1 MKNSLQSISFFWV
14 LFLVLT
20 NSFSQND
27 LCENAIP
34 LTPIIGTD
42 YYTNSTVGTTVG
54 ATIGTPL
61 PTCCVSATKDVWY
74 TFTATS
80 TLMTVSIYSGTFNFG
95 FQVLENS
102 CSGVAMICKNDTP
115 NNPLKQF
122 SSNNFIVGNTYFVRV
137 FNTSSAVEN
146 EGVFNI
152 VILQPP
158 PPDNDLCENAGRED
172 PCGGTCAPFYGTFH
186 GALIDTPTPSCAP
199 NASQDVWVYFI
210 ATTTINS
217 ISVNPNQG
225 VDVGFELYNGGCN
238 SSLISCVNNRPT
250 SVSEKYQQTNFIIGQ
265 IYMIRVFNV
274 GSTLSTAG
282 FTLTVWTNQ
291 FPPNDYEENAEEI
304 FTNTTQCATGDFHQ
318 TTISNPSPPCSSST
332 NKDVWYKF
340 IATSVGMTVFIQ
352 PLGPSN
358 IGMQIFNGGST
369 GTAIGCVNINGVNG
383 YETFTNSDFVIGQT
397 YYIRVFNIST
407 SGNQYDQFQICLTNN
422 SPPANDICSTATLL
436 TPTLTCDTLTQG
448 IFNFSTIT
456 NQAPGCALL
465 ASQDVWYKFVA
476 TTTTMSVFLT
486 YEGAGIELFQGSCTA
501 PSLACY
507 LSTYDPGIYNY
518 DDGITRN
525 NFVIG
530 QIYFIR
536 VFNSSATPVPSTF
549 NICVKGYITPSNDL
563 CSNAPILNFVNN
575 FTSVSGELNGATL
588 SNPSPICI
596 TTTVKGD
603 LWYKFIATSK
613 MYEIALALYGQGYE
627 TGFEIFQNSCSGN
640 IVYCGNNEINNV
652 LPLLTIGE
660 TYYIK
665 IYNKTEIISSL
676 SYFNLSVTAFPAPS
690 NNLCSN
696 ATVLTPSPNN
706 IETVTGSFY
715 GATLE
720 NLTTSC
726 TTNAK
731 QDVWYKFTAI
741 APSMEINFYRD
752 YNANYY
758 SYFQSFEV
766 FETSCNGNNIGCV
779 SNYEGLY
786 QLGFQYSNFIVGQT
800 YFIRVISE
808 NIRNS
813 YYPFYISVS
822 YTPPPTNDLC
832 GNATVLTPSENCS
845 GDWGTLTNATL
856 SSNTPTCASN
866 SSQDVWYKFVA
877 TEISMKINLNAY
889 YSGTGNFGF
898 EISKD
903 SCSGA
908 LFTCFVNDP
917 MVYFNGATYN
927 NFVIGQTYYLRI
939 FNTTNV
945 ASTLSYS
952 VCINAYPPPPNDLC
966 TNATLL
972 NLGNSCT
979 TTPGTFNGA
988 TIDNLPSCAP
998 NATKDVWYKFIAT
1011 NQSMSIN
1018 LRNVYGIEFGIEVK
1032 EGSCSGTLFGCS
1044 NQFSNYTMPTFY
1056 QNNFVEG
1063 QTYYIRII
1071 KMNTSDVTSPFEIF
1085 IQEYLAPNNDLKN
1098 NPTTLFPSTLCN
1110 PTSGSL
1116 TGASVCGIAPNC
1128 SVTTQDVWYSFT
1140 ATATTMRILVGAV
1153 TDLDHGFEIIK
1164 SGYYGNYFYEYTVS
1178 CVNQF
1183 ETNKSEQI
1191 ILSNFVVGDNYQI
1204 KVFNSGTNISSLP
1217 FEICVQEFPLPTNDL
1232 CQNATVLITSQT
1244 CIGSFGTLN
1253 SSTTTDAVPACSYY
1267 SSISQ
1272 DIWYQFTATTQTMTV
1287 SLPRVLNLYA
1297 GFEIRQSS
1305 CTGNVIGC
1313 ITGSDLNW
1321 LEKLTLDNYI
1331 VGQTYFVRVFNDN
1344 NSDLTTPFEIC
1355 VTDLLPPS
1363 NDNCYYAIGLTPSA
1377 NCINTTGTFSGAT
1390 IANPAP
1396 NCAQNASQD
1405 VWYSFVAT
1413 TTSNQIS
1420 ISSIYQVDI
1429 AFEVYQGNCS
1439 VTSLTC
1445 INASFNNEYYLNSNY
1460 IVGQTYFIR
1469 VINTY
1474 ATLSTSEF
1482 QICITSFPPPTNDLC
1497 TNAQILTPN
1506 AVPYGYTGN
1515 FNYAT
1520 NNGALPICASY
1531 VISDV
1536 WYQFTATS
1544 NEMTITLNTLF
1555 GSQYDDYNGGF
1566 EIYQNDCNG
1575 AMLNCVNSNPM
1586 GTNEIYTNTN
1596 FISGQ
1601 NYLLRVF
1608 NANNTVSQMPFRIN
1622 VTGTNLGVKEN
1633 TLNKLALYP
1642 NPTKDILNLKL
1653 PEVQDFEIINYSI
1666 TNMLGQTVYKDFKN
1680 YQEVDVASFSDGVYQ
1695 VVIETNKGNW
1705 TGRFVKN

>member
-1 MKNSLQSISFFWV
+1 MKNSLQSTSFFWA
-14 LFLVLT
+14 LFLIFI
-20 NSFSQND
+20 NSYSQND
-27 LCENAIP
+27 LCGDAIS

-54 ATIGTPL
+54 TSIETPL
-61 PTCCVSATKDVWY
+61 PTCCPSASKDVWY
-74 TFTATS
+74 TFVATS
-80 TLMTVSIYSGTFNFG
+80 TLMTVSVYSGYFNFG
-95 FQVLENS
+95 FQVIENS
-102 CSGVAMICKNDTP
+102 CSGVSMICKNDTP
-115 NNPLKQF
+115 TNSLKQF

-137 FNTSSAVEN
+137 FNTSSIVEN
-146 EGVFNI
+146 VGEFNI

-158 PPDNDLCENAGRED
+158 SPDNDLCENAGRED

-186 GALIDTPTPSCAP
+186 GALINTPTPSCAP

-210 ATTTINS
+210 ATTAINS

-225 VDVGFELYNGGCN
+225 VDVGFEIYNGGCN
-238 SSLISCVNNRPT
+238 SSLISCINNRPT

-274 GSTLSTAG
+274 ASTLSTAG

-291 FPPNDYEENAEEI
+291 FPPNDFEVNAEEI
-304 FTNTTQCATGDFHQ
+304 LTNAAQCATGDFHQ

-340 IATSVGMTVFIQ
+340 IATSVGMTVYIQ

-369 GTAIGCVNINGVNG
+369 GTSIGCINNNGVNG
-383 YETFTNSDFVIGQT
+383 YEIFTNSDYIIGQT

-407 SGNQYDQFQICLTNN
+407 SGNQYDQFEICLSNN
-422 SPPANDICSTATLL
+422 SPPANDNCSNATLL
-436 TPTLTCDTLTQG
+436 TPNLTCDTLTQG

-456 NQAPGCALL
+456 NPAPSCAQV

-486 YEGAGIELFQGSCTA
+486 YEGGGIELFQGSCTA

-507 LSTYDPGIYNY
+507 LSTYDPGVYNY

-530 QIYFIR
+530 QIYFVR

-549 NICVKGYITPSNDL
+549 GICVKGYSTPSNDL
-563 CSNAPILNFVNN
+563 CTNATILNFTNN
-575 FTSVSGELNGATL
+575 ITSVSGELNGATL
-588 SNPSPICI
+588 SSPYPICV
-596 TTTVKGD
+596 TTTIKED
-603 LWYKFIATSK
+603 LWYKFIATNK
-613 MYEIALALYGQGYE
+613 IYEISLALYGQGYE
-627 TGFEIFQNSCSGN
+627 AGFEIFQNSCTGN
-640 IVYCGNNEINNV
+640 VVYCGNNEINNV
-652 LPLLTIGE
+652 LPLLTIGA
-660 TYYIK
+660 TYYIR
-665 IYNKTEIISSL
+665 IYNKIGNLSSF
-676 SYFNLSVTAFPAPS
+676 SYFNLSITTYPAPS
-690 NNLCSN
+690 NDLCSN
-696 ATVLTPSPNN
+696 ATVINPSPNN
-706 IETVTGSFY
+706 TESVAGSFY
-715 GATLE
+715 GSTLD
-720 NLTTSC
+720 NSTTIC

-741 APSMEINFYRD
+741 APSMEINLYRD

-758 SYFQSFEV
+758 GYIQSFEV
-766 FETSCNGNNIGCV
+766 YNSGCNGNNIGCV
-779 SNYEGLY
+779 TDYSNQY
-786 QLGFQYSNFIVGQT
+786 QLSFYKSDYVVGQT
-800 YFIRVISE
+800 YYVRVLSE
-808 NIRNS
+808 NSLNS
-813 YYPFYISVS
+813 QFPFYINVS
-822 YTPPPTNDLC
+822 YTPPPSNDLC
-832 GNATVLTPSENCS
+832 QNATVLLTSEACAPEY
-845 GDWGTLTNATL
+845 GTLLNSTINSTAPNCVT
-856 SSNTPTCASN
+856 N

-877 TEISMKINLNAY
+877 TQNFTKINLYCYNA
-889 YSGTGNFGF
+889 NDFGYQIF
-898 EISKD
+898 QG

-908 LFTCFVNDP
+908 PIACFVRDP
-917 MVYFNGATYN
+917 QISFEGP
-927 NFVIGQTYYLRI
+927 I
-939 FNTTNV
+939 FNNLIIGETYFVRLFNPTNIP
-945 ASTLSYS
+945 SEIGFSI
-952 VCINAYPPPPNDLC
+952 CIEAFPPPLNDLC
-966 TNATLL
+966 TNAILL

-979 TTPGTFNGA
+979 TTSGTFNGA
-988 TIDNLPSCAP
+988 TIDSIASCAP
-998 NATKDVWYKFIAT
+998 NATKDVWYKFVAT

-1018 LRNVYGIEFGIEVK
+1018 LLNVYGIEFGIEVK
-1032 EGSCSGTLFGCS
+1032 TGSCTGSILGCS
-1044 NQFSNYTMPTFY
+1044 IEYPTYNRPTFY
-1056 QNNFVEG
+1056 QNNFVVG
-1063 QTYYIRII
+1063 QTYYVRII
-1071 KMNTSDVTSPFEIF
+1071 KINSSNTTLPFEIF
-1085 IQEYLAPNNDLKN
+1085 IQEFLTPNNDLKN
-1098 NPTTLFPSTLCN
+1098 NPTTLFSNTLCN
-1110 PTSGSL
+1110 FTIGNL

-1140 ATATTMRILVGAV
+1140 ATATTMRILVSAV

-1183 ETNKSEQI
+1183 ETNKSEEI
-1191 ILSNFVVGDNYQI
+1191 IMSNFVVGDTYQI
-1204 KVFNSGTNISSLP
+1204 KVFNAGTNISSLP
-1217 FEICVQEFPLPTNDL
+1217 FEICVQEFPVPTNDL
-1232 CQNATVLITSQT
+1232 CQNATVLYPSQT
-1244 CIGSFGTLN
+1244 CNGSFGTLN
-1253 SSTTTDAVPACSYY
+1253 SSTSTDSVPTCSYY

-1272 DIWYQFTATTQTMTV
+1272 DVWYQFTATTQTMTV
-1287 SLPRVLNLYA
+1287 SLPRVFDLRPGL
-1297 GFEIRQSS
+1297 EIRQGS
-1305 CTGNVIGC
+1305 CNGNIMGC
-1313 ITGSDLNW
+1313 ISGSDLNW

-1363 NDNCYYAIGLTPSA
+1363 NDNCYSAIGLTPSA
-1377 NCINTTGTFSGAT
+1377 NCINTAGTFSGAT
-1390 IANPAP
+1390 IANPLP

-1413 TTSNQIS
+1413 TSSNQIS
-1420 ISSIYQVDI
+1420 ISSIYSVDI

-1445 INASFNNEYYLNSNY
+1445 INANFNNEYYLNSNY

-1482 QICITSFPPPTNDLC
+1482 QICINSFPPPTNDLC

-1520 NNGALPICASY
+1520 NNGAIPSCASY
-1531 VISDV
+1531 VIGDV
-1536 WYQFTATS
+1536 WYQFTATN

-1555 GSQYDDYNGGF
+1555 GSEYDDYNGGF
-1566 EIYQNDCNG
+1566 EIYQNDCSG
-1575 AMLNCVNSNPM
+1575 AMLNCVNINPM
-1586 GTNEIYTNTN
+1586 GSNEIYTNTN

-1622 VTGTNLGVKEN
+1622 VTGTNLNVKEN

-1653 PEVQDFEIINYSI
+1653 PEVQDFEIISYSI
-1666 TNMLGQTVYKDFKN
+1666 TNMIGQTVYKDFKN
-1680 YQEVDVASFSDGVYQ
+1680 YQEVDVSSFSDGVYQ
-1695 VVIETNKGNW
+1695 VVIETDKGNL